1 MLWLPHG
8 VKERRQA
15 EGERGR
21 EGEEKRKKRRGE
33 RKRACKWCDY
43 QGKEAGAY
51 KIRGTGTELGLHP
64 NGAHFYLFLHYLI
77 FISRI

>member
-1 MLWLPHG
+1 MAPTWSER
-8 VKERRQA
+8 KETGRRG

-21 EGEEKRKKRRGE
+21 GEEEKKRGE

-43 QGKEAGAY
+43 QGKEAGTY